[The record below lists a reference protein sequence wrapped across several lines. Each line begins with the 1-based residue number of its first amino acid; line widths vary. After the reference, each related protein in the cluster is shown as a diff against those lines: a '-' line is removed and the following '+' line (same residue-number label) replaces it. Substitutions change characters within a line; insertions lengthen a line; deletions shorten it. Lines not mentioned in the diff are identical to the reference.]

1 MPSLKKLI
9 FLLSNREKKNAV
21 ILMIMILFMAFL
33 DVIGVAS
40 IMPFIAVLTN
50 PNLIETNA
58 ILNMIFEYSSTFGI
72 ENSKQF
78 LFFLGILVFILLFVS
93 LAFKTFTIYLQLRFI
108 QNREYT
114 IGKRL
119 VEGYLHQPYSWFLNR
134 NSADLDKSILSEVAT
149 TVSGGISPMMEFI
162 AKGLT
167 SIALLIFLV
176 FIDPKLAIIISFTLG
191 ASYLIIYKFT
201 RGFLNQIGR
210 ERLKANNLRFL
221 SLSEA
226 FGAIKEVK
234 VNGLEKNYIKKF
246 SEPARIYA
254 RHMASSM
261 ILTQIPRFLL
271 EAIAFGGMLLV
282 ILYLMGETGTFT
294 NALPIIALYSFAGYR
309 LMPAIQQMYSS
320 AGQLRF
326 VGPAVDALYEDLKN
340 LQSIN
345 LNEDQD
351 ILQLNK
357 SISLNKIYFN
367 YPNTSRTALKN
378 ISLNIPAGS
387 KIGLVGAT
395 GSGKTTIVD
404 IILGL
409 LETQRGTLEVDGKI
423 IKKENSR
430 TWQKS
435 IGYVPQNIYLS
446 DDSIAANIAFGTDL
460 NDLKTERVERSAKI
474 ANLHEFVI
482 NELPNKYQ
490 TTVGER
496 GVRLSGGQRQR
507 IGIARA
513 LYHNPKL
520 LILDEATSALDNLTE
535 KIVMEKVNNFS
546 KDMTTILIA
555 HRLSTVKDCD
565 IIFLIE
571 EGQIIGQG
579 TFEELMKVNNRFRE
593 TVENN

>member
-78 LFFLGILVFILLFVS
+78 LFLLGILVFILLFVS

-176 FIDPKLAIIISFTLG
+176 FIDPKLAIIISFTLC

-309 LMPAIQQMYSS
+309 LMPAIQQIYSCE
-320 AGQLRF
+320 GQLRF
-326 VGPAVDALYEDLKN
+326 VGPAVDALYEDQQN
-340 LQSIN
+340 V
-345 LNEDQD
+345 
-351 ILQLNK
+351 
-357 SISLNKIYFN
+357 
-367 YPNTSRTALKN
+367 TS
-378 ISLNIPAGS
+378 
-387 KIGLVGAT
+387 
-395 GSGKTTIVD
+395 
-404 IILGL
+404 
-409 LETQRGTLEVDGKI
+409 
-423 IKKENSR
+423 
-430 TWQKS
+430 
-435 IGYVPQNIYLS
+435 
-446 DDSIAANIAFGTDL
+446 
-460 NDLKTERVERSAKI
+460 
-474 ANLHEFVI
+474 
-482 NELPNKYQ
+482 
-490 TTVGER
+490 
-496 GVRLSGGQRQR
+496 
-507 IGIARA
+507 
-513 LYHNPKL
+513 
-520 LILDEATSALDNLTE
+520 
-535 KIVMEKVNNFS
+535 NN
-546 KDMTTILIA
+546 
-555 HRLSTVKDCD
+555 
-565 IIFLIE
+565 
-571 EGQIIGQG
+571 
-579 TFEELMKVNNRFRE
+579 
-593 TVENN
+593 